1 MKAVFFF
8 AIVFGLFLFPWQAV
22 SLVLGAVLFAW
33 ACQQMI
39 IGHRMTLDEVSKN
52 QRRAAE

>member
-1 MKAVFFF
+1 MKAAFFC

-22 SLVLGAVLFAW
+22 SLVLGACLIAW

-39 IGHRMTLDEVSKN
+39 VGHRMTIDEITRN
-52 QRRAAE
+52 HRRADD